1 MSNNT
6 DERMEIS
13 AFSRTFEKMCNFIA
27 VAKTGNPQAT
37 IRGLITICIFEF
49 PDDKINSAEQFQT
62 TIHTLFGLSVP
73 EEQIELALSELIT
86 QNIITQPGNTNYR
99 LEPSAMEA
107 LKQAI
112 DETQSL
118 EDRVKATWFNQLKIS
133 HPELSPNDG
142 WKILRAYLQRTFRRH
157 GIQAAALLDPA
168 VQTPAEQEVSLT
180 TILRQV
186 VEEHGFL
193 DDTLKSNTINAIS
206 EFMAALDND
215 IDRIKYI
222 TQLADAAFNFYTL
235 EIPTELSEHLRQ
247 HLHEL
252 TLFLDT
258 NFLFGILDLHHN
270 TQVTVSCNLLQA
282 INRYKLPFK
291 LRFHSE
297 TKKEMYTTIC
307 YYGDIL
313 RSRDWSTSLSRA
325 ASTSCNL
332 SGIEQKFHERNA
344 KYKIDVE
351 EFLRPYEHF
360 DSFLAEK
367 NIKIFRPDI
376 QRPESQNDLF
386 HEYKDFLDNNRRGD
400 KPYETIMHDAKVLE
414 EVRYRRTNSESS
426 LEAGALLITC
436 DYFLYRFDWKTSRK
450 TSHHACVLLPNIF
463 WQILRPFIPADQ
475 DFEKAFAET
484 FSLPEFRA
492 IGNGGAKACTKM
504 LQILATYKDVPE
516 QTAMKMLA
524 NDLLLD
530 RLRTEL
536 NDIKF
541 AEQVEAAFIEENKN
555 LLEEKSALAQE
566 LQNQKL
572 RALEHEKAQKD
583 AEQRAQE
590 AERLTW
596 EAKKEAEEEKQNR
609 VTLER
614 ELERQKL
621 CVNEH
626 RKAMESAEQRAQ
638 EAERLASE
646 AHGDKKQAKGEAFL
660 MRILAGIAFS
670 IIAVGGCIIP
680 AHIFSWDFLLSHK
693 NSIPLQISISAIIIS
708 IIMWIFVRELRTW
721 SFWGIIISLLICLL
735 QLSGN

>member
-62 TIHTLFGLSVP
+62 AIHTLFGLSVP

-86 QNIITQPGNTNYR
+86 QKIITQPGNTNYR

-133 HPELSPNDG
+133 HPELSPDDG

-168 VQTPAEQEVSLT
+168 VQTSAEQEASLT

-193 DDTLKSNTINAIS
+193 DDTLKSNTVNAIS

-235 EIPTELSEHLRQ
+235 EIPTELSEYLRQ

-258 NFLFGILDLHHN
+258 NFLFGILDLHYN
-270 TQVTVSCNLLQA
+270 TQVTVSYNLLQA

-367 NIKIFRPDI
+367 ILRYFDQIFSGLNHKMIYFMNIKIF
-376 QRPESQNDLF
+376 
-386 HEYKDFLDNNRRGD
+386 
-400 KPYETIMHDAKVLE
+400 
-414 EVRYRRTNSESS
+414 
-426 LEAGALLITC
+426 
-436 DYFLYRFDWKTSRK
+436 
-450 TSHHACVLLPNIF
+450 
-463 WQILRPFIPADQ
+463 
-475 DFEKAFAET
+475 
-484 FSLPEFRA
+484 
-492 IGNGGAKACTKM
+492 
-504 LQILATYKDVPE
+504 
-516 QTAMKMLA
+516 
-524 NDLLLD
+524 
-530 RLRTEL
+530 
-536 NDIKF
+536 
-541 AEQVEAAFIEENKN
+541 
-555 LLEEKSALAQE
+555 
-566 LQNQKL
+566 
-572 RALEHEKAQKD
+572 
-583 AEQRAQE
+583 
-590 AERLTW
+590 
-596 EAKKEAEEEKQNR
+596 
-609 VTLER
+609 
-614 ELERQKL
+614 
-621 CVNEH
+621 
-626 RKAMESAEQRAQ
+626 
-638 EAERLASE
+638 
-646 AHGDKKQAKGEAFL
+646 
-660 MRILAGIAFS
+660 
-670 IIAVGGCIIP
+670 
-680 AHIFSWDFLLSHK
+680 
-693 NSIPLQISISAIIIS
+693 
-708 IIMWIFVRELRTW
+708 
-721 SFWGIIISLLICLL
+721 
-735 QLSGN
+735 